1 MPAFPLF
8 IDLKGKRCVVVGGG
22 EVAARKIQTLL
33 EFDAFI
39 TVISPDISES
49 IQELKWQ
56 GKVIVIK
63 KRYSEDDI
71 EGAFMVI
78 AATSDEKVNQKVYN
92 DALRSNIFVNMADC
106 PEKCTFTFPSVVTRD
121 DLVIGISTS
130 GGYPALAKK
139 LRQKIEG
146 IIPECYGAL
155 LQVLK
160 QCRIRAQD
168 EIGDAAMRRELLN
181 KVLDEVVFYEDAVT
195 PEVLMARIED
205 MFGEYRDEKDNKGR
219 DS

>member
-8 IDLKGKRCVVVGGG
+8 IALKGKKCVVVGGG
-22 EVAARKIQTLL
+22 EVASRKIQVLL

-39 TVISPDISES
+39 TVISPEISES

-92 DALRSNIFVNMADC
+92 DALRSNIFVNVADC

-121 DLVIGISTS
+121 ELVIGISTS

-139 LRQKIEG
+139 LRQKIEDV
-146 IIPECYGAL
+146 IPESYGTL
-155 LQVLK
+155 LHILK
-160 QCRIRAQD
+160 QCRSRAQA
-168 EIGDAAMRRELLN
+168 EVYDAAKRRELLN
-181 KVLDEVVFYEDAVT
+181 RVLDEVVFYEDAVT
-195 PEVLMARIED
+195 SGVLMARIED
-205 MFGEYRDEKDNKGR
+205 IFGEYKNEKDNQGR